1 MAFRHFSCSNSRS
14 EGALTLLSV
23 HTPRIANEP
32 EKKPLA
38 FRERNALV
46 QSIAERA
53 SFTFLY
59 MLSNSAVQSSR
70 GGFCAMAVVLEALGE
85 SCFISRTHIG

>member
-59 MLSNSAVQSSR
+59 MLILLYSLLAEASVPWLLCLRLWERAASSHE
-70 GGFCAMAVVLEALGE
+70 L
-85 SCFISRTHIG
+85 I